1 MPKYVKYISL
11 AFWAVGIILMVVTLF
26 VVDRW
31 ISIPMVLSVLTG
43 SILGYAY
50 TKNPPKE
57 TSDVDDTADK

>member
-31 ISIPMVLSVLTG
+31 ISIPMVLSVLIG
-43 SILGYAY
+43 SVLGYAY

-57 TSDVDDTADK
+57 ASDVDDKADK